1 MTFYQTQGRQS
12 HQQYVT
18 QSNSSTVP
26 QVASS
31 GLISS
36 LVCPY
41 PLRQAN
47 LSWEHFSE
55 FTALLRAFICNGI
68 NVVVS
73 AVVTN
78 ASWKYDFLPLTVCAI
93 TPLVTT
99 SLVSYSNGVVNTTVI
114 SSQSLGSGNTNLTQ
128 FLAAIVD
135 YQSRTTQSL
144 TTNTI
149 GDALYSIY
157 VSASG
162 NQSSSTE
169 DVTNILLWEMVSFS
183 RLICCP
189 SERTSTVSGTI
200 LAGCHRV
207 HRNGASFPSHPN
219 TLNEPRPRSSFFDPH
234 FQCTHALFRRRHR
247 SL

>member
-1 MTFYQTQGRQS
+1 MNIIF
-12 HQQYVT
+12 
-18 QSNSSTVP
+18 
-26 QVASS
+26 
-31 GLISS
+31 
-36 LVCPY
+36 
-41 PLRQAN
+41 
-47 LSWEHFSE
+47 
-55 FTALLRAFICNGI
+55 
-68 NVVVS
+68 S

-78 ASWKYDFLPLTVCAI
+78 ASWKYDFLPLTVCFV

-99 SLVSYSNGVVNTTVI
+99 SLVNYSGGIIYTNVT
-114 SSQSLGSGNTNLTQ
+114 SSRSLGSGNTNLTA

-157 VSASG
+157 VTTSG
-162 NQSSSTE
+162 NNSSSNDDLNT
-169 DVTNILLWEMVSFS
+169 LLLLEMVSFT

-189 SERTSTVSGTI
+189 TERTSTVSGKV

-207 HRNGASFPSHPN
+207 HRNGSSFPFHPAK
-219 TLNEPRPRSSFFDPH
+219 LNEPHPHSSSSDPH
-234 FQCTHALFRRRHR
+234 FRRTHALFRPRHR